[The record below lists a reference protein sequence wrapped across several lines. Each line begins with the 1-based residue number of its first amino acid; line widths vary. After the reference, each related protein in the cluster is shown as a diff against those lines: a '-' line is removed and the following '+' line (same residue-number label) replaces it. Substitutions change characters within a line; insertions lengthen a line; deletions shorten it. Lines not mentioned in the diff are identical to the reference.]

1 LWTSGLVADETPKGV
16 SGFDDIEVR
25 SSASRPNSRPL
36 GRPGEPVE
44 IALSVLV
51 GLGTRAAPRRFN
63 NPDADENRRT
73 DKRSMAH
80 NLARL
85 PHRLDEKAAT
95 CRAVVETPKGR
106 RGKLDYDPK
115 SGLFRLHS
123 LLPDGMSF
131 PLDFGFIPST
141 LADDGDPLDVMV
153 LADEASF
160 PGTLLD
166 VRVIGVIE
174 AEEDEHGETERNDRL
189 IAAATVSHLY
199 ANLKTVVE
207 LDRAFTD
214 NLIAF
219 WTNKDRLEGKVFR
232 CLGVKGPEAA
242 VALIKKTAKAA
253 A

>member
-1 LWTSGLVADETPKGV
+1 
-16 SGFDDIEVR
+16 
-25 SSASRPNSRPL
+25 
-36 GRPGEPVE
+36 
-44 IALSVLV
+44 
-51 GLGTRAAPRRFN
+51 
-63 NPDADENRRT
+63 
-73 DKRSMAH
+73 MAH
-80 NLARL
+80 NLTKL
-85 PHRLDEKAAT
+85 PHKLDDKAAT
-95 CRAVVETPKGR
+95 CRVVVETPKGR

-115 SGLFRLHS
+115 SGLFRLHT

-131 PLDFGFIPST
+131 PLDFGFVPST

-174 AEEDEHGETERNDRL
+174 AEENEHGRTERNDRL

-199 ANLKTVVE
+199 ANLKTIAE
-207 LDRAFTD
+207 LDKAFTD
-214 NLIAF
+214 NLIEF

-232 CLGVKGPEAA
+232 CLGVKGPDEAL
-242 VALIKKTAKAA
+242 ALIKKTAKAA